1 GRHRQDVQIAII
13 EDGSKIVGFLAHH
26 RGALSVGRAL
36 GYGLTNGQGMVHVP
50 DLEWEPGEL
59 LAHCG
64 LVVLEFDEL
73 LAHQLDTFAPRR
85 ATTASAP
92 FVDLSVGWEELLGVK
107 RAASSTVKSVQRKQ
121 RKLSREAGEV
131 TFEFDSKRRGDMEL
145 LMRWK
150 SRQYRRTGRSDRFSR
165 SWFVAAFEELTEIS
179 TADFSGILSVL
190 SVDGRP
196 IAMQQAL
203 HANGVFSHWFPAYD
217 VTFAPY
223 SPGLVCMFEFLRA
236 ASKCGA
242 NEVDLGKGHARYKEF
257 LKDGGRVVAEGWSER
272 SSVIAILRR
281 LQQGPRRRIRE
292 LVLSRPLMR
301 RGARGTVNE
310 LCPLPTAPRAG
321 YAGARAP
328 R

>member
-1 GRHRQDVQIAII
+1 
-13 EDGSKIVGFLAHH
+13 
-26 RGALSVGRAL
+26 
-36 GYGLTNGQGMVHVP
+36 
-50 DLEWEPGEL
+50 
-59 LAHCG
+59 
-64 LVVLEFDEL
+64 
-73 LAHQLDTFAPRR
+73 
-85 ATTASAP
+85 
-92 FVDLSVGWEELLGVK
+92 
-107 RAASSTVKSVQRKQ
+107 VQRKQ

-131 TFEFDSKRRGDMEL
+131 TFEFDSKRRGDMKL

-165 SWFVAAFEELTEIS
+165 PWFVAAFEELTEIS

-236 ASKCGA
+236 ASRCGA

-257 LKDGGRVVAEGWSER
+257 LEDGGRVVAEGWSER
-272 SSVIAILRR
+272 SSAIATLRR

-292 LVLSRPLMR
+292 FVLSRPLMR
-301 RGARGTVNE
+301 RVARETLNDLGR
-310 LCPLPTAPRAG
+310 LRTALRDS
-321 YAGARAP
+321 
-328 R
+328 